1 MFKKKERP
9 LTLMLE
15 VYNEIANS
23 SLSNLSNEQNGNLN
37 IALQGW
43 INLYNYSNDKLVNLN
58 KKIEN
63 LTLTQEE
70 SYLFDEI
77 NILKSQSDDHLV
89 RLNIKVE
96 SMKPPQPPQ
105 RTSTTSTTTCNTNT
119 PTISDNVH
127 KKKSST
133 TNTPSSLNVPTL
145 RKPVPQLMNTTS
157 KQKPLLKSLRGGA
170 TNSSSS
176 PNLSSQQIPSSSS
189 STPSAPSSTT
199 TNTQYFSTSPN
210 KTQHSQMTAIQA
222 ANLIWA
228 PSTSLSKQK
237 SYTKQHSPSNETSLF
252 QDFDSDLS
260 SPTVPSS
267 SAFTNNNNNN
277 SRSDS
282 RPNSP
287 STSNDTLT
295 PELADEMYLSNLK
308 NLRGQG
314 ISARSNR
321 NNHVDENDLNKLAF
335 AISELNSRDQ
345 QQYQKVNS
353 SSHTH
358 THHHQKQVNNH
369 LVSPYPSSKPITRNL
384 TPSERAKL
392 ALKKS
397 AAVKLSRRPANSPN
411 SSSAST
417 PTSNSSSTSS
427 SPSQQASRLTHS
439 RTASNPAV
447 TAKLSKSSTTQHVIY
462 SNNSTNLNHNGSS
475 TTKRSTSPLK
485 QQQQRSTSRAKVV
498 PLNTHDNSSKDTI
511 NSESSLKD
519 TETLDSDEEQHTHD
533 LAIEG
538 DEKAEDKLISTL
550 KGVDPVAAKQ
560 ILKEIVI
567 KGDEV
572 YWDDIAGLEI
582 AKNSL
587 KETVVYPFLRPDL
600 FSGLREPARG
610 MLLFGPPGTGKT
622 MLARAVA
629 TESKST
635 FFSISASSL
644 TSKYLGESEKLVR
657 ALFQLAKKL
666 APSII
671 FVDEIDSLLGSRS
684 NENENESSRRIKN
697 EFLVQWSDLTKAAA
711 GRDQGED
718 LQRVLVLAATNLPWS
733 IDEAARRRFVRRQY
747 IPLPELET
755 RKYQLLKL
763 LSHQNHNLNETDMV
777 KLIEITEGFSGSDIT
792 ALAKDAAMG
801 PLRELG
807 EKLLLTSKSE
817 IRPVELKDF
826 VSSLNYIRPSVSKES
841 LKEFEN
847 WAKIFGSSGV

>member
-1 MFKKKERP
+1 MFKKKEKP

-15 VYNEIANS
+15 IYNEIANN
-23 SLSNLSNEQNGNLN
+23 SLLNLSNEQNGNLN
-37 IALQGW
+37 LALQGW
-43 INLYNYSNDKLVNLN
+43 INLYNYSNDKLIILN

-63 LTLTQEE
+63 LNLTQEE

-89 RLNIKVE
+89 RLNIKIE
-96 SMKPPQPPQ
+96 SLK
-105 RTSTTSTTTCNTNT
+105 SNNNSNNSTNT
-119 PTISDNVH
+119 ITPATTSDNVH
-127 KKKSST
+127 KKKSSVST
-133 TNTPSSLNVPTL
+133 TTTTPSSLNVPTL

-157 KQKPLLKSLRGGA
+157 KQKPLLKSLRNGNGN
-170 TNSSSS
+170 TINSSSQ
-176 PNLSSQQIPSSSS
+176 NLSSSQQIPSSSS
-189 STPSAPSSTT
+189 SSSSTST
-199 TNTQYFSTSPN
+199 SANTQYLSTSPT
-210 KTQHSQMTAIQA
+210 KTQQSQITARQA

-237 SYTKQHSPSNETSLF
+237 SYTKQHTSDTSLF

-260 SPTVPSS
+260 SPILQSS
-267 SAFTNNNNNN
+267 SAFQNNNNNKSN
-277 SRSDS
+277 S

-295 PELADEMYLSNLK
+295 PELADELYLSNLK

-314 ISARSNR
+314 ISAKSNR
-321 NNHVDENDLNKLAF
+321 NNHIDENDLNKLAF

-345 QQYQKVNS
+345 QQQQQQ
-353 SSHTH
+353 
-358 THHHQKQVNNH
+358 HHHQKVNTIHTNQKQINNH
-369 LVSPYPSSKPITRNL
+369 IVVPPQSSSKPITRSL

-397 AAVKLSRRPANSPN
+397 AAVKLSRRSASSPN
-411 SSSAST
+411 SSS
-417 PTSNSSSTSS
+417 SSTT
-427 SPSQQASRLTHS
+427 QQASRTHHHNH
-439 RTASNPAV
+439 TASNPNV

-462 SNNSTNLNHNGSS
+462 TNSTQNGSNIV
-475 TTKRSTSPLK
+475 KRSTSPVK
-485 QQQQRSTSRAKVV
+485 QQQQQQQQQRSTTTTTTRPKIP
-498 PLNTHDNSSKDTI
+498 PLNPLSNNNNSSKDTI

-538 DEKAEDKLISTL
+538 DEKAEDKLISSL
-550 KGVDPVAAKQ
+550 KGVDPIAAKQ

-572 YWDDIAGLEI
+572 YWDDIAGLEV

-763 LSHQNHNLNETDMV
+763 LSHQNHNLNESDMV
-777 KLIEITEGFSGSDIT
+777 KLIEITDGFSGSDIT

-826 VSSLNYIRPSVSKES
+826 INSLNYIRPSVSKES

>member
-1 MFKKKERP
+1 MFKKKEKP

-15 VYNEIANS
+15 IYNEIANN
-23 SLSNLSNEQNGNLN
+23 SLLNLSNEQNGNLN
-37 IALQGW
+37 LALQGW
-43 INLYNYSNDKLVNLN
+43 INLYNYSNDKLIILN

-63 LTLTQEE
+63 LNLTQEE

-89 RLNIKVE
+89 RLNIKIE
-96 SMKPPQPPQ
+96 SLK
-105 RTSTTSTTTCNTNT
+105 SNNNSNNSTNT
-119 PTISDNVH
+119 ITPAITSDNVH
-127 KKKSST
+127 KKKSSVST
-133 TNTPSSLNVPTL
+133 TATPSSLNVPTL

-157 KQKPLLKSLRGGA
+157 KQKPLLKSLRNGNGNT
-170 TNSSSS
+170 TNSSSQ
-176 PNLSSQQIPSSSS
+176 NLSSSQQIPSSSS
-189 STPSAPSSTT
+189 SSSSTST
-199 TNTQYFSTSPN
+199 STNTQYLSTSPN
-210 KTQHSQMTAIQA
+210 KTQQSQITARQA

-237 SYTKQHSPSNETSLF
+237 SYTKQHTSDTSLF

-260 SPTVPSS
+260 SPILQSS
-267 SAFTNNNNNN
+267 SAFNNNNNKSN
-277 SRSDS
+277 S

-295 PELADEMYLSNLK
+295 PELADELYLSNLK

-314 ISARSNR
+314 ISAKSNR
-321 NNHVDENDLNKLAF
+321 NNHIDENDLNKLAF

-345 QQYQKVNS
+345 QQQQQQ
-353 SSHTH
+353 
-358 THHHQKQVNNH
+358 HHHQKVNTIHTNQKQINNH
-369 LVSPYPSSKPITRNL
+369 IVVPPQSSSKPITRSL

-397 AAVKLSRRPANSPN
+397 AAVKLSRRSASSPN
-411 SSSAST
+411 SSS
-417 PTSNSSSTSS
+417 SSTT
-427 SPSQQASRLTHS
+427 QQASRTHHHNH
-439 RTASNPAV
+439 TASNPNV

-462 SNNSTNLNHNGSS
+462 TNSTQNGSNIV
-475 TTKRSTSPLK
+475 KRSTSPVK
-485 QQQQRSTSRAKVV
+485 QQQQQQQQQQQRSTTTTTTRPKIP
-498 PLNTHDNSSKDTI
+498 PLNPLSNNNNSSKDTI

-538 DEKAEDKLISTL
+538 DEKAEDKLISSL
-550 KGVDPVAAKQ
+550 KGVDPIAAKQ

-572 YWDDIAGLEI
+572 YWDDIAGLEV

-763 LSHQNHNLNETDMV
+763 LSHQNHNLNESDMV
-777 KLIEITEGFSGSDIT
+777 KLIEITDGFSGSDIT

-826 VSSLNYIRPSVSKES
+826 INSLNYIRPSVSKES